1 MSEIH
6 NFTSALP
13 AGDATPYQFLTFGD
27 HGVSEDPDHQ
37 SPGADGTANNI
48 IKEMEQHNPRLVFHH
63 GDISYAVGYVSVFN
77 TSLEMY
83 INYHFWTS
91 SVESG
96 FYVISLVCPSV
107 FLSVHQSSVT
117 CHY

>member
-63 GDISYAVGYVSVFN
+63 GDISYAVGYVSVLILLLKCTLITIFGPAQLKAG
-77 TSLEMY
+77 SM
-83 INYHFWTS
+83 
-91 SVESG
+91 
-96 FYVISLVCPSV
+96 
-107 FLSVHQSSVT
+107 
-117 CHY
+117 